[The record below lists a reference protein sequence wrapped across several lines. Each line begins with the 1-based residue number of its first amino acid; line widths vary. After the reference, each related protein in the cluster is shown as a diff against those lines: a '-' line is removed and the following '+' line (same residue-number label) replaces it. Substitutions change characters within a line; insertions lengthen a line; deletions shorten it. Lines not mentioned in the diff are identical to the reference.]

1 MAELIYRAC
10 SLRAALGPSRHRYCA
25 RDAVAAERDD
35 RCRRNDHDL
44 RRLIEHT
51 LVFDGFKV
59 VGAAH
64 GAEALALM
72 NADTPGLVVLDLVL
86 PWVNGIEVLTTMR
99 QTEGLRRVPVL
110 VVTGTPTHAHD
121 LRHLQPL
128 MLLHKPFNVEAL
140 APIVHQLLATTSKH

>member
-1 MAELIYRAC
+1 MAELIYRAF
-10 SLRAALGPSRHRYCA
+10 SLRLHSDPHVTDTVLVTLLPLNGTIVVVE
-25 RDAVAAERDD
+25 D
-35 RCRRNDHDL
+35 DHDL

-72 NADTPGLVVLDLVL
+72 NADTPALVVLDLVL

-99 QTEGLRRVPVL
+99 QTQRLRRVPVL
-110 VVTGTPTHAHD
+110 VVTATPTHAHD